1 MGCSYFATSEQLSL
15 FSDFLQKLYLEKAK
29 IKLKEVEDCLTDKMK
44 QICNSIAKKEG
55 TCLKGT
61 RQKPVEVM
69 NFMSDLSQFE
79 AEVGSMNKIRTI
91 NRNRFKLVNDTDMVF
106 NKTVVK
112 LKKEFD

>member
-1 MGCSYFATSEQLSL
+1 V
-15 FSDFLQKLYLEKAK
+15 EKTK

-69 NFMSDLSQFE
+69 NFMSDLS
-79 AEVGSMNKIRTI
+79 
-91 NRNRFKLVNDTDMVF
+91 
-106 NKTVVK
+106 
-112 LKKEFD
+112 